1 MLRHLAPR
9 IVPALAVLFLALP
22 LHAGEDTVLSTIK
35 EATRQYQA
43 GDYSGSASNLDYASQ
58 LIRQKKSEKMKD
70 LLPEPL
76 PGWDGKEASAQAL
89 GAAVLGGGV
98 TVSRD
103 YTRGASSISVEI
115 VSDSPVLQSV
125 LMMLNNPV
133 FAGAGGG
140 RLETVKGNRSVLKFD
155 SGQEERRTLHRR
167 GLALRRHRQGQ
178 AGRPLR
184 TCSPTARPWIT
195 GYWKRTEQAPDSRR
209 QAGGAPPPDNTTMVC
224 RGVPTRFFPRGNG
237 YPCYNW

>member
-103 YTRGASSISVEI
+103 YTRGASTISVEI

-155 SGQEERRTLHRR
+155 SGKKSGELYIVVASRFVVTVKGRQVAREDLLAYGEAMDYRVVEE
-167 GLALRRHRQGQ
+167 
-178 AGRPLR
+178 
-184 TCSPTARPWIT
+184 
-195 GYWKRTEQAPDSRR
+195 
-209 QAGGAPPPDNTTMVC
+209 N
-224 RGVPTRFFPRGNG
+224 
-237 YPCYNW
+237 

>member
-140 RLETVKGNRSVLKFD
+140 RLETVKGHRSVLKFD
-155 SGQEERRTLHRR
+155 SGKKSGELYIVVASRFVITIKGRQVAREDL
-167 GLALRRHRQGQ
+167 LAYGEAMDYRVL
-178 AGRPLR
+178 
-184 TCSPTARPWIT
+184 
-195 GYWKRTEQAPDSRR
+195 EQ
-209 QAGGAPPPDNTTMVC
+209 N
-224 RGVPTRFFPRGNG
+224 
-237 YPCYNW
+237 

>member
-58 LIRQKKSEKMKD
+58 LIRQKKSEKMKE

-76 PGWDGKEASAQAL
+76 SGWEGKEASAQAL

-103 YTRGASSISVEI
+103 YPRGASTISVEI

-155 SGQEERRTLHRR
+155 SGKKSGELYIVVASRFVVTVKGRQVAREDLLAYGEAMDYRVLEE
-167 GLALRRHRQGQ
+167 
-178 AGRPLR
+178 
-184 TCSPTARPWIT
+184 
-195 GYWKRTEQAPDSRR
+195 
-209 QAGGAPPPDNTTMVC
+209 N
-224 RGVPTRFFPRGNG
+224 
-237 YPCYNW
+237 

>member
-103 YTRGASSISVEI
+103 YTRGASTISVEI

-155 SGQEERRTLHRR
+155 SGKKNGELYIVVASRFVVTVKGRQVAREDLLAYGEAMDYRVLEE
-167 GLALRRHRQGQ
+167 
-178 AGRPLR
+178 
-184 TCSPTARPWIT
+184 
-195 GYWKRTEQAPDSRR
+195 
-209 QAGGAPPPDNTTMVC
+209 N
-224 RGVPTRFFPRGNG
+224 
-237 YPCYNW
+237 

>member
-9 IVPALAVLFLALP
+9 IVPTLAVLFLALP
-22 LHAGEDTVLSTIK
+22 LHAGEDTVLSTIR

-155 SGQEERRTLHRR
+155 SGKKSGELYIVVASRFVVTVKGRQVAREDLLAYGEAMDYRVLEE
-167 GLALRRHRQGQ
+167 
-178 AGRPLR
+178 
-184 TCSPTARPWIT
+184 
-195 GYWKRTEQAPDSRR
+195 
-209 QAGGAPPPDNTTMVC
+209 N
-224 RGVPTRFFPRGNG
+224 
-237 YPCYNW
+237 

>member
-103 YTRGASSISVEI
+103 YTRGASTISVEI
-115 VSDSPVLQSV
+115 VSDSPGLQSV

-155 SGQEERRTLHRR
+155 SGKKSGELYIVVASRFVVTVKGRQVAREDLLAYGEAMDYRVLEE
-167 GLALRRHRQGQ
+167 
-178 AGRPLR
+178 
-184 TCSPTARPWIT
+184 
-195 GYWKRTEQAPDSRR
+195 
-209 QAGGAPPPDNTTMVC
+209 N
-224 RGVPTRFFPRGNG
+224 
-237 YPCYNW
+237 

>member
-9 IVPALAVLFLALP
+9 IVPALAVLFLAMP

-103 YTRGASSISVEI
+103 YTRGSSFVSVEI

-155 SGQEERRTLHRR
+155 SGKKSGELYIVVASRFVVTVKGRQVAREDLLAYGEAMDYRVLEE
-167 GLALRRHRQGQ
+167 
-178 AGRPLR
+178 
-184 TCSPTARPWIT
+184 
-195 GYWKRTEQAPDSRR
+195 
-209 QAGGAPPPDNTTMVC
+209 N
-224 RGVPTRFFPRGNG
+224 
-237 YPCYNW
+237 

>member
-103 YTRGASSISVEI
+103 YTRGPSTISVEI

-155 SGQEERRTLHRR
+155 SGKKSGELYIVVASRFVVTVKGRQVAREDLLAYGEAMDYRVLEE
-167 GLALRRHRQGQ
+167 
-178 AGRPLR
+178 
-184 TCSPTARPWIT
+184 
-195 GYWKRTEQAPDSRR
+195 
-209 QAGGAPPPDNTTMVC
+209 N
-224 RGVPTRFFPRGNG
+224 
-237 YPCYNW
+237 

>member
-43 GDYSGSASNLDYASQ
+43 GDYSASASNLDYASQ

-103 YTRGASSISVEI
+103 YTRGASTISVEI

-155 SGQEERRTLHRR
+155 SGKKSGELYIVVASRFVVTVKGRQVAREDLLAYGEAMDYRVLEE
-167 GLALRRHRQGQ
+167 
-178 AGRPLR
+178 
-184 TCSPTARPWIT
+184 
-195 GYWKRTEQAPDSRR
+195 
-209 QAGGAPPPDNTTMVC
+209 N
-224 RGVPTRFFPRGNG
+224 
-237 YPCYNW
+237 

>member
-9 IVPALAVLFLALP
+9 IVPALAVLFLAMP

-103 YTRGASSISVEI
+103 YTRGASTISVEI

-155 SGQEERRTLHRR
+155 SGKKSGELYIVVASRFVVTVKGRQVAREDLLAYGEAMDYRVLEET
-167 GLALRRHRQGQ
+167 
-178 AGRPLR
+178 
-184 TCSPTARPWIT
+184 
-195 GYWKRTEQAPDSRR
+195 
-209 QAGGAPPPDNTTMVC
+209 
-224 RGVPTRFFPRGNG
+224 
-237 YPCYNW
+237 

>member
-103 YTRGASSISVEI
+103 YTRGASTISVEI

-155 SGQEERRTLHRR
+155 SGKKSGELYIVVASRFVITVKGRQVAREDLLAYGEAMDYRVLEE
-167 GLALRRHRQGQ
+167 
-178 AGRPLR
+178 
-184 TCSPTARPWIT
+184 
-195 GYWKRTEQAPDSRR
+195 
-209 QAGGAPPPDNTTMVC
+209 N
-224 RGVPTRFFPRGNG
+224 
-237 YPCYNW
+237 

>member
-103 YTRGASSISVEI
+103 YTRGASTISVEI

-155 SGQEERRTLHRR
+155 SGKKSGELYIVVASRFVVTIKGRQVAREEL
-167 GLALRRHRQGQ
+167 LAYGEAMDYRVL
-178 AGRPLR
+178 
-184 TCSPTARPWIT
+184 
-195 GYWKRTEQAPDSRR
+195 EE
-209 QAGGAPPPDNTTMVC
+209 N
-224 RGVPTRFFPRGNG
+224 
-237 YPCYNW
+237 

>member
-103 YTRGASSISVEI
+103 YTRGASTISVEI

-140 RLETVKGNRSVLKFD
+140 RLETVKGHRSVLKFD
-155 SGQEERRTLHRR
+155 SGKKSGELYIVVASRFVITIKGRQVAREDL
-167 GLALRRHRQGQ
+167 LAYGEAMDYRVL
-178 AGRPLR
+178 
-184 TCSPTARPWIT
+184 
-195 GYWKRTEQAPDSRR
+195 EQ
-209 QAGGAPPPDNTTMVC
+209 N
-224 RGVPTRFFPRGNG
+224 
-237 YPCYNW
+237 